1 MFEWVRAQRLFHD
14 HATAEWDE
22 KAGLYLTG
30 RASAKEFI
38 EGVRHRVG
46 DVWRPYL
53 ELHVLRLFFRA
64 KKNGLPDTYQKVQHY
79 VLRLRKSFTFS
90 AEMGWSSTYSLSK
103 PSFLNARLGPVTLR
117 GPWAPFG
124 PYSTGPGKT
133 HRRFN
138 PPALRCLASEDLPRT

>member
-1 MFEWVRAQRLFHD
+1 MRAQRLFHD

-38 EGVRHRVG
+38 EGVRSRVG

-64 KKNGLPDTYQKVQHY
+64 KKNGLPDTYQKVKHFARYQGVMVEKTFLLFGRNGL
-79 VLRLRKSFTFS
+79 VLNVSSVDTF
-90 AEMGWSSTYSLSK
+90 L
-103 PSFLNARLGPVTLR
+103 LV
-117 GPWAPFG
+117 
-124 PYSTGPGKT
+124 
-133 HRRFN
+133 
-138 PPALRCLASEDLPRT
+138 CLP